1 MRGSGVFWPL
11 SLPVLVVLG
20 LLLAVMAG
28 TLVYAYERIGID
40 RSWLLA
46 LLGLSIVGS
55 TVNLPVARL
64 RSSVVLG
71 PQVIRVYGIR
81 YLVPAVRQRRVTVIA
96 VNVGGALVPAGVAA
110 FLIAHEHLGTR
121 ALVAVGIVAAV
132 CLLLARPVKGV
143 GIVLPGLVPPVVA
156 AITALAISEPLAPA
170 LAYVAGVLGT
180 LVGADLL
187 NLPRIRKLGAPASAV
202 GGPEPGAG
210 GLGPALVVAAE
221 DLARPHPAPAGWQQ
235 RLGQAGVE
243 ERELAPLVDH
253 ARLGDEDLLRLARLR
268 CCKGTDERLVV
279 RVELV
284 EPAPGGDHQLPLAA
298 DAAVAGHERGRLR
311 SGVEVAQGLQ
321 RLPLAFQPRADP
333 QALAERAEPRP
344 GEPGADL
351 VAVVAPALRHAHHDH
366 QPAAVPTGGDAL
378 EVVDALAA
386 ADQQLPGRG
395 RKPPARLPADPVPLQ
410 PALGGAA
417 SDRLARGERAAG
429 PPRDRRRNKSGATTG
444 LSIAGPDAVGIEC
457 PQGLQGLAVRHLGH
471 RDVHRRTA
479 GPAPGRGRH
488 HLGGPL
494 AGMHGDQLE
503 GADPAAGAQDRTGG
517 DQRDR
522 FAGRQ
527 AHALAPAGTVP
538 VPGAGAVVHAL
549 DEPPRLVRH
558 DHQQAPRRRGDVA
571 AATAARQPHL
581 GGVGGPDPGGVQ
593 VDVAA
598 GQQADR
604 PRERAGPQRAV
615 QVRRVAHG
623 HHRPARRL
631 VAQQTVFERADGAWR
646 MGGDGQR
653 EGQQRQ
659 PHADEHHLA
668 VADLP
673 GGAGHHQLPPGQIR
687 LSHGRRPPMR
697 PGPPG
702 SPPGRRPRA
711 PSGRATPGS
720 PRAWRW
726 LARSPGRRRRRAA
739 GSGSPR
745 CRPAPRPRRSPCRR
759 RRSPPARCRGCP
771 TPARCRGG
779 WSAPERSAV
788 GAARPRPRAGSSSR
802 NRW

>member
-20 LLLAVMAG
+20 LLLAVMAGLVQVG

-96 VNVGGALVPAGVAA
+96 ANVGGALVPAGVAA

-121 ALVAVGIVAAV
+121 ALVA
-132 CLLLARPVKGV
+132 
-143 GIVLPGLVPPVVA
+143 
-156 AITALAISEPLAPA
+156 
-170 LAYVAGVLGT
+170 
-180 LVGADLL
+180 
-187 NLPRIRKLGAPASAV
+187 
-202 GGPEPGAG
+202 
-210 GLGPALVVAAE
+210 AAE
-221 DLARPHPAPAGWQQ
+221 DLARPHPAPAGLQQ

-417 SDRLARGERAAG
+417 SDRLARGELADAQRLQRPHQRGVPHRLGVVEHELAQHRQQQRPRGRSAQG
-429 PPRDRRRNKSGATTG
+429 PPPQQVWSHHRAIHRRSRRGRDRVPAGSPGSG
-444 LSIAGPDAVGIEC
+444 
-457 PQGLQGLAVRHLGH
+457 
-471 RDVHRRTA
+471 
-479 GPAPGRGRH
+479 GPAPRSPGRPPPHRRAS
-488 HLGGPL
+488 PR
-494 AGMHGDQLE
+494 AW
-503 GADPAAGAQDRTGG
+503 P
-517 DQRDR
+517 
-522 FAGRQ
+522 
-527 AHALAPAGTVP
+527 P
-538 VPGAGAVVHAL
+538 
-549 DEPPRLVRH
+549 PPR
-558 DHQQAPRRRGDVA
+558 
-571 AATAARQPHL
+571 
-581 GGVGGPDPGGVQ
+581 
-593 VDVAA
+593 
-598 GQQADR
+598 
-604 PRERAGPQRAV
+604 
-615 QVRRVAHG
+615 
-623 HHRPARRL
+623 RPARRD
-631 VAQQTVFERADGAWR
+631 A
-646 MGGDGQR
+646 
-653 EGQQRQ
+653 
-659 PHADEHHLA
+659 
-668 VADLP
+668 
-673 GGAGHHQLPPGQIR
+673 
-687 LSHGRRPPMR
+687 RRP
-697 PGPPG
+697 
-702 SPPGRRPRA
+702 A
-711 PSGRATPGS
+711 
-720 PRAWRW
+720 
-726 LARSPGRRRRRAA
+726 
-739 GSGSPR
+739 
-745 CRPAPRPRRSPCRR
+745 RR
-759 RRSPPARCRGCP
+759 RRSRR
-771 TPARCRGG
+771 
-779 WSAPERSAV
+779 W
-788 GAARPRPRAGSSSR
+788 RAGPHG
-802 NRW
+802 W